1 MRNESHTGKLICRV
15 NYYEA
20 IFDTISD
27 DDILAALAEVDQDQ
41 DPNTTSQSTIVVD
54 VNDSE
59 DESIID
65 DNDDDLAAFAEV
77 VQDQDPNTTS
87 QSTIVVDDYE
97 DSNSEDEPLI
107 RRRPGWKSVSSSE
120 SIQLDDESE
129 DDLQRPLTQVIST
142 QISSSSHAS
151 TSSTFFL
158 NRPI

>member
-77 VQDQDPNTTS
+77 VQDQDPNTTKAINTS
-87 QSTIVVDDYE
+87 HINTKLLFQSCKHFKHFVARVDL
-97 DSNSEDEPLI
+97 SNALHHGYCFWMHGHFS
-107 RRRPGWKSVSSSE
+107 
-120 SIQLDDESE
+120 
-129 DDLQRPLTQVIST
+129 
-142 QISSSSHAS
+142 
-151 TSSTFFL
+151 
-158 NRPI
+158 